1 MLIDMRNR
9 LDRTA
14 DTITFNE
21 RSYIAVQYEKWCEE
35 QPIKVQRNAL
45 SLISFLIIND
55 LLDTATVKLWIENR
69 ERERE

>member
-9 LDRTA
+9 MAGTA

-45 SLISFLIIND
+45 SLLSFLIIND
-55 LLDTATVKLWIENR
+55 LLDTAAVKLWIENR
-69 ERERE
+69 ERES

>member
-9 LDRTA
+9 LGTNTDN
-14 DTITFNE
+14 ITFNE
-21 RSYIAVQYEKWCEE
+21 RSYIAVQYEKWCDA

-55 LLDTATVKLWIENR
+55 LIDTAAVKLWIENR
-69 ERERE
+69 EREKE